1 MLRFVRAIFSVL
13 GDIERICSVFS
24 VDFKP
29 IFCSQVGGLDRSEW
43 VDMLRFRHSY
53 NGDVE
58 HDMWVD
64 YDHYQ
69 NTGEPDVFDE
79 EDIDE
84 VID

>member
-1 MLRFVRAIFSVL
+1 MADYDDL
-13 GDIERICSVFS
+13 G
-24 VDFKP
+24 
-29 IFCSQVGGLDRSEW
+29 
-43 VDMLRFRHSY
+43 SY
-53 NGDVE
+53 NSDVE

-84 VID
+84 IVDELNDWD

>member
-1 MLRFVRAIFSVL
+1 MRHRRQAIVNRAYVSTERLLSLTHIIFMDDYDEL
-13 GDIERICSVFS
+13 G
-24 VDFKP
+24 
-29 IFCSQVGGLDRSEW
+29 
-43 VDMLRFRHSY
+43 SY

-69 NTGEPDVFDE
+69 NTGEPDVFDK

-84 VID
+84 IVDELNDWD